1 MLRLLTAVA
10 LLASVAAGA
19 VWAAPTASTG
29 AIVVAARDGAVKN
42 GHFDLY
48 RVDMA
53 SGAVTQLTNT
63 PAFDEFAP
71 SVSPDGSKVV
81 FVGCAC
87 DIIGRE
93 AQAIEHSQLYV
104 VDAHGG
110 KPRQITHEKD
120 ALNLPS
126 WSPDGKRILFD
137 ESRGGGFEHVYAVPA
152 TGGAAVRLT
161 SSSQQDL
168 SGSLS
173 PDGTLLAV
181 VRSEPGPG
189 GSSSWLVVIRV
200 STGKATTAL
209 GGVSYYDVPSWSP
222 DGAEIAVGRDSGKYQ
237 LNVWTV
243 APDGSHP
250 VQVTRG
256 GGDKHWPVWAP
267 DGSRIA
273 YVKLPRA
280 SDNYGATGTLT
291 LVAPDGSGAR
301 TVGGLPS
308 LVEQPDWGR

>member
-1 MLRLLTAVA
+1 MLRLLAAVA
-10 LLASVAAGA
+10 LVASVAAG
-19 VWAAPTASTG
+19 VGWAAPLAGTG

-48 RVDMA
+48 RVEVA
-53 SGAVTQLTNT
+53 SGAVTQLTDT
-63 PAFDEFAP
+63 PSFDEFAP

-87 DIIGRE
+87 DTIGRE
-93 AQAIEHSQLYV
+93 PRAVEHSQLYV
-104 VDAHGG
+104 VAAHGG
-110 KPRQITHEKD
+110 KPRQITHEQD

-137 ESRGGGFEHVYAVPA
+137 EDRGGGFEHVYAVPA
-152 TGGAAVRLT
+152 AGGAVVRLT
-161 SSSQQDL
+161 SAGQQDF
-168 SGSLS
+168 SGALS
-173 PDGTLLAV
+173 PGGTLLAV

-189 GSSSWLVVIRV
+189 GSSSSLVVIRLL
-200 STGKATTAL
+200 TGKVTTVLRGA
-209 GGVSYYDVPSWSP
+209 SYYDVPRWSA
-222 DGAEIAVGRDSGKYQ
+222 GGLKIAVGRDAGKYQ

-256 GGDKHWPVWAP
+256 GGDKHWPTWSP
-267 DGSRIA
+267 DGSRLA

-280 SDNYGATGTLT
+280 SDNYGFTGTLT
-291 LVAPDGSGAR
+291 LVAPDGSGVR